1 MIEKIEIWDAVKQT
15 KYKRTFKQLRDI
27 ISNAKKDIDGAIA
40 STLDVVCNISHS
52 EAGTFW
58 FYDRSGDGLIRARA
72 VYGGA
77 DLSNIR
83 LMPGEG
89 VAGKV
94 IETGELSVVS
104 DVDRN
109 TNWTSKVDKKTNF
122 NTKSMVCVPLKARDT
137 IFGCIQL
144 LNKIDGSYYDD
155 NDIELVVNLAT
166 EISKLC
172 LKYNILIDE
181 KSYKEVAILSIGMKG
196 ILEGSEEVETDE
208 LFKALRDFISIIE
221 EPIKKYGGT
230 VDKYDYD
237 NILVYWAKDNIEE
250 DDEEKPEVAIQDEED
265 LINEEVL
272 NACKTAKEIIEKRGV
287 LQNEIANKYR
297 VAFGITAGIAYGP
310 AYVGDIGTS
319 TISNHTIIGQT
330 VDKAKALKDKAKF
343 GQIYV
348 EENAASEVSE
358 QVSFT
363 KVKEE
368 LFSKNKSNFDI
379 YLLEVLS
386 KY

>member
-1 MIEKIEIWDAVKQT
+1 MTEQIEIWDAVKQT
-15 KYKRTFKQLRDI
+15 KYKRTFEQLHDI
-27 ISNAKKDIDGAIA
+27 ISNAKKDVDGAIV
-40 STLDVVCNISHS
+40 STLNVVCNISHS

-109 TNWTSKVDKKTNF
+109 KNWTSKVDKKTNF
-122 NTKSMVCVPLKARDT
+122 STKSMVCVPLKARDT
-137 IFGCIQL
+137 VFGCIQL
-144 LNKIDGSYYDD
+144 LNKVDGSYYDD

-181 KSYKEVAILSIGMKG
+181 KSFANVAVLSVGMKD
-196 ILEGSEEVETDE
+196 ILEGSEEVETDN
-208 LFKALRDFISIIE
+208 LFRALRDFISIIE

-237 NILVYWAKDNIEE
+237 NILVYWAKDDIDEEEE
-250 DDEEKPEVAIQDEED
+250 DKPEGAIQDEED
-265 LINEEVL
+265 IINEEVL
-272 NACKTAKEIIEKRGV
+272 NACKTAKEIIEKRGA

-297 VAFGITAGIAYGP
+297 VAFGLTAGIAYGP
-310 AYVGDIGTS
+310 AYVGDIGTR
-319 TISNHTIIGQT
+319 TTSNHTIVGQT
-330 VDKAKALKDKAKF
+330 VDKAKLLKDKAKY

-348 EENAASEVSE
+348 EENAAGEVSK
-358 QVSFT
+358 QVSFIR
-363 KVKEE
+363 VKED
-368 LFSKNKSNFDI
+368 LFSKNKSNFNM
-379 YLLEVLS
+379 YLLEDLS